1 MTWNDMSPEA
11 IELAFNP
18 RATARNVDERV
29 AGYAAASAE
38 TRARLDCTLDVRY
51 GPGDKETLDIFPAG
65 APNAPVHL
73 FIHGGYWR
81 AMDKSDYSFI
91 ADVFQPAGAT
101 TVLINYD
108 LCPDVTLDTIVAQT
122 MRAIAWTWR
131 NIGEHGG
138 DPDRLYVS
146 GNSAGG
152 HLTAMALAH
161 DWTAEDLPADII
173 KGAVPITGVHDCE
186 PVPDITVNELVRLD
200 RETARRLSPLRNPPR
215 HALSRPRCGGRG
227 GAAAVDRDVEGLR
240 GALPRARPRLRVHG
254 GARPRPLR
262 REPGRRRRREPARA
276 GDASHDGAVAPRIRR
291 RVSVG
296 GDTMRAARQSGCA
309 GRARCPNALLHD
321 TYGGREHRPRANEY
335 ARSRK
340 PLAQWSAHSGAG
352 VAMCHREHDPNRG
365 RVQDAEG

>member
-18 RATARNVDERV
+18 RATARNVDTRV
-29 AGYAAASAE
+29 AGYAAASAD
-38 TRARLDCTLDVRY
+38 TRARLDCVLDVRY
-51 GPGDKETLDIFPAG
+51 GPGEKETLDIFPAG
-65 APNAPVHL
+65 APHAPVQL

-108 LCPDVTLDTIVAQT
+108 LCPDVTLDTIIDQT

-138 DPDRLYVS
+138 DPNRLYVS

-161 DWTAEDLPADII
+161 DWTAQDLPADII

-186 PVPDITVNELVRLD
+186 PVPDITVNEVVRLD

-215 HALSRPRCGGRG
+215 HALPVLVAVG
-227 GAAAVDRDVEGLR
+227 GAEPPLWVKMSKDYAALCREHGLDCEYMDLPGHDHFDVS
-240 GALPRARPRLRVHG
+240 RAVG
-254 GARPRPLR
+254 DSGSPL
-262 REPGRRRRREPARA
+262 ARA
-276 GDASHDGAVAPRIRR
+276 MLRMMG
-291 RVSVG
+291 
-296 GDTMRAARQSGCA
+296 
-309 GRARCPNALLHD
+309 L
-321 TYGGREHRPRANEY
+321 
-335 ARSRK
+335 
-340 PLAQWSAHSGAG
+340 
-352 VAMCHREHDPNRG
+352 
-365 RVQDAEG
+365 

>member
-38 TRARLDCTLDVRY
+38 TRARLDCTLDLRY

-65 APNAPVHL
+65 TPNAPVHL

-101 TVLINYD
+101 TVLVNYD

-131 NIGEHGG
+131 NIGDHGG
-138 DPDRLYVS
+138 DPNRLYVS

-200 RETARRLSPLRNPPR
+200 REAARRLSPLRNPPR
-215 HALSRPRCGGRG
+215 HALPILVAVG
-227 GAAAVDRDVEGLR
+227 GAEPPLWIAMSKDYAALCREHGLDCEYMELPGHDHFDVS
-240 GALPRARPRLRVHG
+240 RAV
-254 GARPRPLR
+254 
-262 REPGRRRRREPARA
+262 
-276 GDASHDGAVAPRIRR
+276 GDAAS
-291 RVSVG
+291 
-296 GDTMRAARQSGCA
+296 
-309 GRARCPNALLHD
+309 
-321 TYGGREHRPRANEY
+321 
-335 ARSRK
+335 
-340 PLAQWSAHSGAG
+340 PLAQ
-352 VAMCHREHDPNRG
+352 AMLRMMG
-365 RVQDAEG
+365 L

>member
-11 IELAFNP
+11 LELAFNP

-29 AGYAAASAE
+29 AGYAAASAD
-38 TRARLDCTLDVRY
+38 TRARLDCVLDVRY
-51 GPGDKETLDIFPAG
+51 GPGEKETLDIFPAG
-65 APNAPVHL
+65 APHAPVQL

-161 DWTAEDLPADII
+161 DWTAEGLPADII

-200 RETARRLSPLRNPPR
+200 REAARRLSPLRNPPR
-215 HALSRPRCGGRG
+215 HALPVLVAVGG
-227 GAAAVDRDVEGLR
+227 
-240 GALPRARPRLRVHG
+240 G
-254 GARPRPLR
+254 GARRC
-262 REPGRRRRREPARA
+262 G
-276 GDASHDGAVAPRIRR
+276 
-291 RVSVG
+291 
-296 GDTMRAARQSGCA
+296 SGCRRTTRRCA
-309 GRARCPNALLHD
+309 ASMASTASTWSCRA
-321 TYGGREHRPRANEY
+321 TTT
-335 ARSRK
+335 ST
-340 PLAQWSAHSGAG
+340 
-352 VAMCHREHDPNRG
+352 
-365 RVQDAEG
+365 

>member
-29 AGYAAASAE
+29 AAYVAASAD
-38 TRARLDCTLDVRY
+38 TRARLDCVLDVRY
-51 GPGDKETLDIFPAG
+51 GPGKKETLDIFPAG
-65 APNAPVHL
+65 TADAPVHL

-108 LCPDVTLDTIVAQT
+108 LCPDVMVDTIVAQT

-138 DPDRLYVS
+138 NPDRLYVS

-161 DWTAEDLPADII
+161 AWTAEGLPADII

-215 HALSRPRCGGRG
+215 HALPVLVAVG
-227 GAAAVDRDVEGLR
+227 GAEPPLWIQMSKDYAALCREHGLDCEYME
-240 GALPRARPRLRVHG
+240 LPGHDHFDISRAVG
-254 GARPRPLR
+254 DSASPL
-262 REPGRRRRREPARA
+262 ARA
-276 GDASHDGAVAPRIRR
+276 MLRMMG
-291 RVSVG
+291 
-296 GDTMRAARQSGCA
+296 
-309 GRARCPNALLHD
+309 L
-321 TYGGREHRPRANEY
+321 
-335 ARSRK
+335 
-340 PLAQWSAHSGAG
+340 
-352 VAMCHREHDPNRG
+352 
-365 RVQDAEG
+365 

>member
-29 AGYAAASAE
+29 TGYAAASAE
-38 TRARLDCTLDVRY
+38 TRARLGCALDVRY
-51 GPGDKETLDIFPAG
+51 GPGEKETLDVFPAG
-65 APNAPVHL
+65 TPNAPVHL

-101 TVLINYD
+101 TVIINYD
-108 LCPDVTLDTIVAQT
+108 LCPAVTLETIVAQT

-161 DWTAEDLPADII
+161 DWAAEDLPADII

-200 RETARRLSPLRNPPR
+200 REAARRLSPLRNPPR
-215 HALSRPRCGGRG
+215 RALPVLVAVG
-227 GAAAVDRDVEGLR
+227 GAEPPLWIQMSKDYAALCRAHGLDCEYMELPDHDHFDVS
-240 GALPRARPRLRVHG
+240 RAV
-254 GARPRPLR
+254 
-262 REPGRRRRREPARA
+262 
-276 GDASHDGAVAPRIRR
+276 GDA
-291 RVSVG
+291 
-296 GDTMRAARQSGCA
+296 
-309 GRARCPNALLHD
+309 
-321 TYGGREHRPRANEY
+321 AN
-335 ARSRK
+335 
-340 PLAQWSAHSGAG
+340 PLAQ
-352 VAMCHREHDPNRG
+352 AMLRMMG
-365 RVQDAEG
+365 L